1 MTAATLPVR
10 LFREI
15 LLWPLAFDVGDDG
28 KGMAGLAA
36 QLRGTQ
42 WKEVEDP
49 RRHLREDG
57 TDDPLPREAYAEV
70 VYFHPFVQ
78 RFLFADPTTEDRE
91 SRPMRLFQRTDVT
104 RVRLTWGGSEP
115 KIFALTVDRVNL
127 YLFDSGI
134 VILVVEISTTDGRA
148 VLDVEPS
155 LTLDPSFS
163 RDMRS
168 LTVADVQNILCR
180 FRRAYPPFWNRNNP
194 GYCFQSVEWLCGS
207 APLPGPGPEEAG
219 ALSARLNNS
228 GEPPTLPHW
237 RVLLSPLRLR
247 AYCPRGTPEHAAAL
261 RHVVDDRIPTMAL
274 VGVNDPFAIDRGNQM
289 RLCFAD
295 EPGNN
300 ELPYAHD
307 FLEDFESKHA
317 YDRFWEKGHCEHTT
331 RYLCSGYNFV
341 VLAKDGGPKA
351 WSFLRAHLQTHFR
364 RHYFQIGLLCH
375 HQKAALLTLSDAV
388 SGAVNDFAADLTA
401 APDDPQPRDA
411 LRKAMERLHGRALAF
426 THRFWFTDIT
436 NQIQGQELTALWNRQ
451 LGTQAVFDQ
460 LNREIT
466 ESTAYLSARSQDRST
481 RSQDRSTHAALR
493 LNYLAAA
500 GLVLALTTGALGMNV
515 LASGKWNQVGDWFE
529 LLGTFAYF
537 AILISLCFFFLNTEG
552 RKRTLFGTLTAFYV
566 AGSLAAGLV
575 WSAVNPPPD
584 RTIGDRLRAAVQE
597 VVR

>member
-1 MTAATLPVR
+1 MNAATLPVR

-15 LLWPLAFDVGDDG
+15 LLWPLAFDVGDGG
-28 KGMAGLAA
+28 KGMAKLAA
-36 QLRGTQ
+36 RMQGTHPV
-42 WKEVEDP
+42 WEEVKDP
-49 RRHLREDG
+49 RRHLRKDG
-57 TDDPLPREAYAEV
+57 TDGPLPRDAYAEV

-78 RFLFADPTTEDRE
+78 RFLFADSATPPDR
-91 SRPMRLFQRTDVT
+91 RPMRLFRRTDVT
-104 RVRLTWGGSEP
+104 GVRLTWAGDWAVP
-115 KIFALTVDRVNL
+115 ARVYTLAVDRINL

-134 VILVVEISTTDGRA
+134 AMLVVEVSTADGA
-148 VLDVEPS
+148 ET
-155 LTLDPSFS
+155 LTL
-163 RDMRS
+163 
-168 LTVADVQNILCR
+168 ADVQNILCR
-180 FRRAYPPFWNRNNP
+180 FRRAYPPFWAGEERDIP
-194 GYCFQSVEWLCGS
+194 GECFQSVEWLCGS

-219 ALSARLNNS
+219 ALSARLSDS
-228 GEPPTLPHW
+228 GEPPVLHQW

-247 AYCPRGTPEHAAAL
+247 AYCPRGTPAHRMGL
-261 RHVVDDRIPTMAL
+261 SHVVDDRIPTMAL
-274 VGVNDPFAIDRGNQM
+274 VGVDDPFAIDLGNQM

-295 EPGNN
+295 EPGNDP
-300 ELPYAHD
+300 LPYAHD

-341 VLAKDGGPKA
+341 VLAKDGGPEA

-388 SGAVNDFAADLTA
+388 SGAVDRFAADLTA
-401 APDDPQPRDA
+401 SPDDPQPRDA

-481 RSQDRSTHAALR
+481 RAALR

-515 LASGKWNQVGDWFE
+515 LVGGKWDQADGWKEVVST
-529 LLGTFAYF
+529 LV
-537 AILISLCFFFLNTEG
+537 FFLLFVALGFVSLNTRG
-552 RKRTLFGTLTAFYV
+552 RKRTISGV
-566 AGSLAAGLV
+566 LAVLLILGVPLSGMIWGA
-575 WSAVNPPPD
+575 PPSGK
-584 RTIGDRLRAAVQE
+584 TVGDRIKAVVDAVFQ
-597 VVR
+597 